1 MKHRALI
8 LVGLMLGQGAALPG
22 WSAENTP
29 ADSTLTPYQKALLQ
43 YKSGHYEE
51 ARTAIDAAEKAKPG
65 DMATEMLKARI
76 LTELGDFAGGEAA
89 LKPLLSPGAPQA
101 VYLAM
106 GDLRLRKRDFNG
118 ASKFYDLAGAGKPK
132 ADPDIILKMVY
143 ARIGANDLPMA
154 ESFAS
159 QLKPFDPTTDPL
171 DPKHPG
177 NPAYYFAK
185 AALAQSTGKNAAAED
200 DIQNARTLY
209 GITTA
214 NRYLKTYLEV
224 IAAPDKGPAAKLTV
238 PTSAKTN
245 AAPSGR

>member
-8 LVGLMLGQGAALPG
+8 LVGLMLVQGAALPG

-51 ARTAIDAAEKAKPG
+51 ARTAITAAESAKPG
-65 DMATEMLKARI
+65 DPATELLKARI
-76 LTELGDFAGGEAA
+76 LTELGDFPGAEAA
-89 LKPLLSPGAPQA
+89 IKPIAGENATPEVLI
-101 VYLAM
+101 VF
-106 GDLRLRKRDFNG
+106 GDLYLRKGNSAK
-118 ASKFYDLAGAGKPK
+118 ASTIYEQVLKVKP
-132 ADPDIILKMVY
+132 ADPDILLKIVY
-143 ARIGANDLPMA
+143 ARIGAGDLTTA
-154 ESFAS
+154 EKVAS

-185 AALAQSTGKNAAAED
+185 AALAQSTGKSAAAED
-200 DIQNARTLY
+200 DIQTARTLY

-224 IAAPDKGPAAKLTV
+224 IAAPDKGPAAKLAV
-238 PTSAKTN
+238 PPSAKTN